1 MKRWNGWGD
10 DSVDYPLPDG
20 ALQFLVDHVGFARR
34 PKDATLQEVVASVP
48 ASRLPEHASVVVGA
62 QERLLHARGQSL
74 PDWVALRTGRIPA
87 FPDGVGLPSS
97 DADVRE
103 LLTYA
108 SNTGTAL
115 IPYGG
120 GTSVVGHINPLE
132 SRPCLTVAM
141 TRMDRLIDLDERSL
155 LATFGAGITGPALEH
170 QLQER
175 GYTLGH
181 FPQSWELSTL
191 GGWIAARSSGQQSL
205 WYGRIEKLF
214 AGARVLSPLGELDLP
229 PFPASAA
236 GPDLREVLLGSEGR
250 MGIITQATVRIS
262 KLPEEDLFHGVFFPD
277 WDAALEAVRE
287 MSQAS
292 LGCSMVRLSSP
303 VETETML
310 ALAGHPKLR
319 KLLEMFLSVRG
330 AKTGR
335 CMLVLSFTGKREA
348 TRRSRAAALE
358 IAKRYGAVDGG
369 RVLGKQWEKSRFKS
383 PYLRNT
389 LWEAGYAIDTLETA
403 TTWTRVPAM
412 VASIEAALRGGLE
425 KQGEKVHAFSHLS
438 SVYPTGSS
446 IYSTYIFRIAHDPE
460 ETLARWKTLKDAASR
475 AIVENKGTITH
486 QHGIGTD
493 HQPWL
498 EAEKGAAGV
507 GAIRSMMRYWDPDG
521 VMNPGKLVGIPPAYR
536 V

>member
-10 DSVDYPLPDG
+10 DSVDYPLPSG
-20 ALQFLVDHVGFARR
+20 ALQFLVDHVGFARP
-34 PKDATLQEVVASVP
+34 PKDATLQQVVSSVP
-48 ASRLPEHASVVVGA
+48 ASRLPAHPSVVVGS

-74 PDWVALRTGRIPA
+74 PDWVALRSGRIPA
-87 FPDGVGLPSS
+87 FPDGVGLPDSE
-97 DADVRE
+97 ADVRE
-103 LLTYA
+103 LLSYA
-108 SNTGTAL
+108 HGTGAAL

-141 TRMDRLIDLDERSL
+141 TRMDRLIDLDDRSL

-170 QLQER
+170 VLHER
-175 GYTLGH
+175 GFTLGH

-205 WYGRIEKLF
+205 WYGRIEKLI
-214 AGARVLSPLGELDLP
+214 AGARVLSPIGELELP

-236 GPDLREVLLGSEGR
+236 GPDLREVVLGSEGR

-262 KLPEEDLFHGVFFPD
+262 RLPEEELFHGVFFPD
-277 WDAALEAVRE
+277 WEAAIEAVRE
-287 MSQAS
+287 IGQAS

-335 CMLVLSFTGKREA
+335 CMLVLAFTGTRDA
-348 TRRSRAAALE
+348 TRRARAGALE
-358 IAKRYGAVDGG
+358 IAKGHGAIDGG
-369 RVLGKQWEKSRFKS
+369 RVFGKQWEKSRFQS

-389 LWEAGYAIDTLETA
+389 LWDAGYAIDTLETA
-403 TTWTRVPAM
+403 TTWTHVPGM
-412 VASIEAALRGGLE
+412 VASIEAALRKGLE
-425 KQGEKVHAFSHLS
+425 PQGEKVHAFSHLS
-438 SVYPTGSS
+438 TVYPTGSS
-446 IYSTYIFRIAHDPE
+446 IYSTYIFRIANHPE
-460 ETLARWKTLKDAASR
+460 ETLARWKLLKDAASK
-475 AIVENKGTITH
+475 AIVENHGTITH

-498 EAEKGAAGV
+498 EAEKGATGV

-521 VMNPGKLVGIPPAYR
+521 VMNPGKLVRLPPA
-536 V
+536 

>member
-20 ALQFLVDHVGFARR
+20 ALQFLVEHVGSAR
-34 PKDATLQEVVASVP
+34 PPNDAGMQEVVSSVP
-48 ASRLPEHASVVVGA
+48 ASRLPQHAAVVVGA

-74 PDWVALRTGRIPA
+74 PDWVALRSGRIAA
-87 FPDGVGLPSS
+87 FPDGVGLPSNE
-97 DADVRE
+97 ADVRE
-103 LLTYA
+103 LVNYA
-108 SNTGTAL
+108 CSNGAAV

-120 GTSVVGHINPLE
+120 GTSVVGHINSLE
-132 SRPCLTVAM
+132 TRPCLTIAM
-141 TRMDRLIDLDERSL
+141 TRMDRLIDLDERSM
-155 LATFGAGITGPALEH
+155 LATFGAGISGPALEH
-170 QLQER
+170 HLHER

-181 FPQSWELSTL
+181 YPQSWELSTL

-205 WYGRIEKLF
+205 WYGRIEKLL

-262 KLPEEDLFHGVFFPD
+262 RLPEEDLYHGVFFPD
-277 WDAALEAVRE
+277 WGGAMEAVRE

-292 LGCSMVRLSSP
+292 LGCSMIRLSSP
-303 VETETML
+303 GETETML

-335 CMLVLSFTGKREA
+335 CMLVLAFTGAREV
-348 TRRSRAAALE
+348 TRRSRAAALA
-358 IAKRYGAVDGG
+358 IAKRHGGIDGG
-369 RVLGKQWEKSRFKS
+369 RVLGRQWEKSRFKS

-403 TTWTRVPAM
+403 TTWTRVPDM
-412 VASIEAALRGGLE
+412 VRAIEAALRGGLD
-425 KQGEKVHAFSHLS
+425 KTGEKVHAFSHLS

-446 IYSTYIFRIAHDPE
+446 IYCTYIFRLGSAPE
-460 ETLARWKTLKDAASR
+460 ETLARWKLLKDAASR
-475 AIVENKGTITH
+475 AIVENKGTISH

-498 EAEKGAAGV
+498 EAEKGTAGV
-507 GAIRSMMRYWDPDG
+507 GAIRTMLRYWDPDG
-521 VMNPGKLVGIPPAYR
+521 VMNPGKLVGLPPVFRA
-536 V
+536 